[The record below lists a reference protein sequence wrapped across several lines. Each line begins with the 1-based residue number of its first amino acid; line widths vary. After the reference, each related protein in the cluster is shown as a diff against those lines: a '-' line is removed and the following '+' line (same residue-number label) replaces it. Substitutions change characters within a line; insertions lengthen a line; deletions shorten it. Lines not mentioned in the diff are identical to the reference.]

1 MEPLKEMYSRDWVL
15 GLGNHINRV
24 DSNIK
29 PLEFQKQVFSSPW
42 KEMELKQ
49 RIDRL
54 SDVLVQNWQ
63 GPIADIYPNIISLIH
78 SLREE
83 GVSDFNF
90 PYIFLNDIVTKTG
103 LDDFDS
109 SMKALEKITVFSSAE
124 FAIRF
129 FYKHHF
135 QKTLKQMQTWS
146 KHKEPFVRRLAS
158 EGSRPMLPWGI
169 GIPEIKQNPEIH
181 LSILKTLWDDE
192 NEIVRR
198 SVANHLN
205 DISKLNPDLVLEFCE
220 TRFGKSKELDK
231 NLKHALRTLLKKGNK
246 KSLSFFSYNTKWKPA
261 KINLTL
267 NKKEIKVGD
276 SLEFEVSINQT
287 PKDTT
292 KIRIENKIGFL
303 LANGKHGYKV
313 FQLGE
318 RNLLPKEKIKITKR
332 HSFAPITTRVYY
344 PGIHTISIL
353 LNGNEYKLQKFE
365 LKGLKSKNV

>member
-1 MEPLKEMYSRDWVL
+1 MEPLKEMYSREWVL
-15 GLGNHINRV
+15 RLGNHLNQV
-24 DSNIK
+24 DPSIK

-54 SDVLVQNWQ
+54 SDVLIQNWK
-63 GPIADIYPNIISLIH
+63 GPIASIYPNLINLIH
-78 SLREE
+78 TLR
-83 GVSDFNF
+83 GQGISDFNF
-90 PYIFLNDIVTKTG
+90 PYIFLNDIVTKSG
-103 LDDFDS
+103 LDDFES

-129 FYKHHF
+129 FYKEHF
-135 QKTLKQMQTWS
+135 HKTVKQMQKWA
-146 KHKEPFVRRLAS
+146 KHKDPFVRRLAS

-181 LSILKTLWDDE
+181 LSILEILWNDE

-205 DISKLNPDLVLEFCE
+205 DISKLNPDLVLKFCE
-220 TRFGKSKELDK
+220 NRFGESPELDK

-246 KSLSFFSYNTKWKPA
+246 KALSFFSYNTKWKPA
-261 KINLTL
+261 KVSLTL
-267 NKKEIKVGD
+267 LKKEIKVGN
-276 SLEFEVSINQT
+276 SLEFELSLSQT
-287 PKDTT
+287 PKDKT
-292 KIRIENKIGFL
+292 KVRIEYKIGFL
-303 LANGKHGYKV
+303 LSNGSYGYKV

-318 RNLLPKEKIKITKR
+318 KMLLPKDKIKIIKR

-344 PGIHTISIL
+344 PGTQTISIL
-353 LNGNEYKLQKFE
+353 LNGNEYKLEKFE
-365 LKGLKSKNV
+365 LKKG